1 MMRRFFFP
9 LLLVLIGT
17 FTTLKSTAAPTEA
30 NTEQLRLKV
39 TAVETAFAKTM
50 ADRDFKAFSAYVSEE
65 AVFLNGGNP
74 LRGKGAVLEHWKKFF
89 ASPKPP
95 FAWKPD
101 LVEVLASGTLAE
113 SIGSVFDSDGKPI
126 ARYYSTWR
134 LEAPN
139 TWRIV
144 FDNGYDLCQCQ
155 KP

>member
-1 MMRRFFFP
+1 MRRFFLP
-9 LLLVLIGT
+9 LLLLLIGT
-17 FTTLKSTAAPTEA
+17 FTALNSTAAQTET
-30 NTEQLRLKV
+30 NTEQLRQQV

-50 ADRDFKAFSAYVSEE
+50 ADRDFKAFSSYVSEE
-65 AVFLNGGNP
+65 AVFLNGGSP
-74 LRGKGAVLEHWKKFF
+74 LRGKAAVLEHWKKLF
-89 ASPKPP
+89 ASAKPP
-95 FAWKPD
+95 FTWKPD
-101 LVEVLASGTLAE
+101 LVEVLAGGTLAE
-113 SIGSVFDSDGKPI
+113 SIGPVFDSNGKLV

>member
-1 MMRRFFFP
+1 MQRFFP
-9 LLLVLIGT
+9 LLLLLMVST
-17 FTTLKSTAAPTEA
+17 FTTLKSTAAPAEA
-30 NTEQLRLKV
+30 NAEQLRQQV

-50 ADRDFKAFSAYVSEE
+50 ADRDFKAFSTYVSEE
-65 AVFLNGGNP
+65 AVFLNGGSP
-74 LRGKGAVLEHWKKFF
+74 LRGKAAVLEHWKKLF

-113 SIGSVFDSDGKPI
+113 SIGPVFDSDGKPI

>member
-1 MMRRFFFP
+1 MMRPFFP
-9 LLLVLIGT
+9 LLLLLLIIGT
-17 FTTLKSTAAPTEA
+17 FTALKSTAAPTEA
-30 NTEQLRLKV
+30 NTEQLRQQV

-50 ADRDFKAFSAYVSEE
+50 ADRDFKA
-65 AVFLNGGNP
+65 VFLNGGSP
-74 LRGKGAVLEHWKKFF
+74 LRGKAAVLEHWKKLF

-95 FAWKPD
+95 FAWNPD

-134 LEAPN
+134 LEAPG

-144 FDNGYDLCQCQ
+144 FDNGYDFCQCQ
-155 KP
+155 KQ